1 MSNRYYETQHER
13 HCAYVTSDLPA
24 PCTCIAG
31 RLASNPFIGKGE
43 LESAWVS
50 GYRNEPLPGSPTQG
64 WLAAFNA
71 GRDQEEAD
79 RAKDIAASGGL
90 N

>member
-1 MSNRYYETQHER
+1 MIKRFPETQHER

-31 RLASNPFIGKGE
+31 RLAANPYIGQGARE
-43 LESAWVS
+43 HAWVS
-50 GYRNEPLPGSPTQG
+50 GYRNELPPDSSDPR

-71 GRDQEEAD
+71 GRAQEEAD
-79 RAKDIAASGGL
+79 RAADIVESGGL
-90 N
+90 Q